1 MNYLAHIW
9 LSGPDPGLRVG
20 GLLGDFI
27 KGPLSGKL
35 PATLELGI
43 KLHRQ
48 LDAWSNQH
56 NEFASAAQLLGPGHR
71 RIAPVVVDVL
81 LDHFLARHWP
91 AFCQQPLNSFARQF
105 YQQMDAHQAHL
116 PTAAKRWLAASR
128 EVDLL
133 ASYADRE
140 FLGPVFERMEARR
153 GRALGLPAAFH
164 QAQLNYRELEPKCLD
179 LLALCR
185 EQSLT
190 LHDEI
195 IKI

>member
-1 MNYLAHIW
+1 
-9 LSGPDPGLRVG
+9 
-20 GLLGDFI
+20 LGDFI
-27 KGPLSGKL
+27 KGPLTGKL
-35 PATLELGI
+35 PAQIELGI

-56 NEFASAAQLLGPGHR
+56 AEFSRAAHLLRPEHR

-91 AFCQQPLNSFARQF
+91 AFCQQSLGSFTRQF
-105 YQQMDAHQAHL
+105 YQQMDKLQPHL
-116 PTAAKRWLAASR
+116 PTPAKRWLAASR

-133 ASYADRE
+133 ARYADVE

-153 GRALGLPAAFH
+153 GRALGLPAAFEDAKH
-164 QAQLNYRELEPKCLD
+164 NYRELEAKCLE
-179 LLALCR
+179 LLTLCE

-190 LHDEI
+190 LHNEI